1 MKSTTSDIDRAID
14 YILCIEKSNST
25 EIKRSRGR
33 QKKDTPPIWALE
45 FFDPEKN
52 RTFALISMCI
62 KENYNQS
69 IGDLAQ
75 KLSVLKSRPLG
86 ECLSVLRSLAKC
98 GKLGYYDSNLIFRL
112 WSGKETVNGLESLC
126 G

>member
-1 MKSTTSDIDRAID
+1 MKTTTEIERAIER
-14 YILCIEKSNST
+14 ILCIEKAT
-25 EIKRSRGR
+25 EAPPKRPRGR
-33 QKKDTPPIWALE
+33 QKKETPPVWALE

-62 KENYNQS
+62 KDNYNQS
-69 IGDLAQ
+69 INDLA
-75 KLSVLKSRPLG
+75 KRLSHLKSRPFE
-86 ECLSVLRSLAKC
+86 ECLKKLKRLAKE

-112 WSGKETVNGLESLC
+112 WSGTEVKNGLESLC